1 MSKPQVFWIRIFMGR
16 VLEVD
21 SLEDDSYGQG
31 SLSKT
36 DIQGAEAF
44 SPLVIILHALSPKS
58 YELP

>member
-1 MSKPQVFWIRIFMGR
+1 MGR
-16 VLEVD
+16 VLEVG

-44 SPLVIILHALSPKS
+44 SPFVIILHALSPKS